1 MGEEYQAL
9 LERAEA
15 ERKRAEA
22 ERARA
27 EKAERERELERERA
41 EKAERARTQTQ
52 RENNALREN
61 FEDKFHL
68 TSQSTW
74 AEWRSQG
81 PGSSSSVSASYATLP
96 VQFVRKYLRDFVL
109 PLELLN
115 TRPEVYIRP
124 LWPNGTHKMDGYGS
138 EGDIQT
144 FTGSLLDGTID
155 LLKA

>member
-1 MGEEYQAL
+1 MGDPPPPKKQRILDEEEYQAL

-15 ERKRAEA
+15 ERARADA

-27 EKAERERELERERA
+27 
-41 EKAERARTQTQ
+41 QTQ
-52 RENNALREN
+52 RENNGLREN

-81 PGSSSSVSASYATLP
+81 PGSSSSASASYATLQ

-124 LWPNGTHKMDGYGS
+124 LWPNGTHKMN
-138 EGDIQT
+138 
-144 FTGSLLDGTID
+144 
-155 LLKA
+155 